1 MVKKSENNLVAK
13 HESSKRLCNMSGQKL
28 NMKIEK
34 QTVSDGAKSAFKRI
48 SNCFKCFLIFALSFS
63 FLFVGVAHICFN
75 DVASANA
82 INLSTSAKSC
92 AVIETSTKRK
102 LFAVNED
109 ARLPMASTTKI
120 MTAITAIENCK
131 DLDEKFEIS
140 PKAVGVPGT
149 SLYLRKGDVYS
160 TRDLLY
166 ALMLIS
172 GNDASVA
179 IAEHVAGSTSEF
191 VTMMND
197 TARKIG
203 ATNSHFANSHGLDA
217 DGHYTTA
224 YDLACITA
232 YALENDTFREIVST
246 KNIKITN
253 GEDENRF
260 LKNKNKLLSTLD
272 GCIGV
277 KTGFTD
283 DAGRCLVSA
292 IEGDGLRLVCVV
304 LNCGPMFQES
314 AVMLQECANAFKLY
328 DLTEMYD
335 FNHTV
340 KVENG
345 RVESAKIGTRG
356 HFFYPLTEKEVENLN
371 FKYTYPQNLEAPLVK
386 GSEIGQVEIFL
397 NNDLLFSEKIYT
409 IEEIKPK
416 SIMQRMK
423 DFFGNWAVEPF

>member
-1 MVKKSENNLVAK
+1 
-13 HESSKRLCNMSGQKL
+13 MS
-28 NMKIEK
+28 M
-34 QTVSDGAKSAFKRI
+34 RI
-48 SNCFKCFLIFALSFS
+48 NKVFSIFVILSFCAI
-63 FLFVGVAHICFN
+63 FLFFGVAN
-75 DVASANA
+75 TYSLNASAL
-82 INLSTSAKSC
+82 NLYTSAKGC

-102 LFAVNED
+102 LFAVNEN
-109 ARLPMASTTKI
+109 AKLPMASTTKI
-120 MTAITAIENCK
+120 MTAITALENCT

-149 SLYLRKGDVYS
+149 SLYLRQGDVYS

-197 TARKIG
+197 LARKIG
-203 ATNSHFANSHGLDA
+203 AENSHFANTHGLDA

-224 YDLACITA
+224 YDLALITA
-232 YALENDTFREIVST
+232 YALENDTFREIVGT
-246 KNIKITN
+246 KNIKITK
-253 GEDENRF
+253 GDGENRY
-260 LKNKNKLLSTLD
+260 LKNKNKLLFTLD

-292 IEGDGLRLVCVV
+292 IEKDGMRIVCVV
-304 LNCGPMFQES
+304 LNCGPMFPES
-314 AVMLQECANAFKLY
+314 ASMLQECAENFKLH
-328 DLTEMYD
+328 DLTELYD
-335 FNHTV
+335 YNQTIEV
-340 KVENG
+340 VDG
-345 RVESAKIGTRG
+345 RVESAKIGTKES
-356 HFFYPLTEKEVENLN
+356 FVYPLTDSELENI
-371 FKYTYPQNLEAPLVK
+371 KIVYTYPQSVEAPLEK
-386 GSEIGQVEIFL
+386 GTEIGKVEIFL

-416 SIMQRMK
+416 SIWQRMG
-423 DFFGNWAVEPF
+423 DFFNNWAVEPLDE